1 MLCGMKNALAIATV
15 LSPLFSFHKGI
26 NKHYL
31 ELPLDGE
38 RAAHRLVSYGKI
50 FLFGFPPCQNSFALN
65 NSVDGDYIGKQS
77 FG

>member
-1 MLCGMKNALAIATV
+1 MLCGMKNVLAIATV

-31 ELPLDGE
+31 ELSLDSE
-38 RAAHRLVSYGKI
+38 RVAHRLVSYVKI

-65 NSVDGDYIGKQS
+65 SSIDGDYIGKQS